1 MSITKK
7 IRFEV
12 FKRDKFTCQYCGQ
25 QAPDVTLQVDHIE
38 PKSAGGSDD
47 ILNLVTSCFDCN
59 QGKKHRRLSDN
70 DAIKKRKKQLDDLQE
85 RREQLEM
92 LMEWHKSLI
101 DLEGQVV
108 TEIAD
113 LWLELTGGWTPNDA
127 GMADLKKWSKKFGLN
142 ELIEAMRI
150 STDQYLEFDE
160 DIVNSDTSKPNDQPV
175 ATKDTAQKAWNYIPR
190 ICTIRKLSQG
200 DPHLQRLYYI
210 RGILRNRL
218 NYLSEHQAIE
228 VMRDA
233 ISAGID
239 INDIEAEAKI
249 TTSWTAFRNCLENW
263 AKDSPKG

>member
-101 DLEGQVV
+101 DLEGE
-108 TEIAD
+108 TITRLSD
-113 LWLELTGGWTPNDA
+113 LWSELASGYRLNDH
-127 GMADLKKWSKKFGLN
+127 GLDNLKRWVKRFGLN
-142 ELIEAMRI
+142 ETVEAMKA
-150 STDQYLEFDE
+150 SVDQYLRYDNESE
-160 DIVNSDTSKPNDQPV
+160 RPDI
-175 ATKDTAQKAWNYIPR
+175 ATKESVEKAFNYIPR
-190 ICTIRKLSQG
+190 ICANKDRFEQAPYLK
-200 DPHLQRLYYI
+200 DLYYI

-218 NYLSEHQAIE
+218 SYVNDHKSIQLMEA
-228 VMRDA
+228 A
-233 ISAGID
+233 LKAGID
-239 INDIEAEAKI
+239 IDEIKEYAKQVKNWSSFQDTLQLWIEESQAESAQ
-249 TTSWTAFRNCLENW
+249 
-263 AKDSPKG
+263 